1 MATLRT
7 PRGQRHLTRERRA
20 SPRPAIL
27 RRLARA
33 LAVGIG
39 AIDPAPARVA
49 PAMGMPAGPPRRHRG
64 VGIR

>member
-1 MATLRT
+1 
-7 PRGQRHLTRERRA
+7 
-20 SPRPAIL
+20 
-27 RRLARA
+27 
-33 LAVGIG
+33 VGIG